1 MISRGFSEPT
11 DRVKRLK
18 KAIVDAIPYVE
29 SERAVLV
36 TESYKETEG
45 LSPIMRRA
53 KAAEKIFNNLPITIH
68 EDELIVGAITKNLRS
83 TEICPEFSYDWVE
96 KEFETMGTRM
106 ADPFQI
112 PKDTANELREAFKY
126 WEGKTT
132 SALAD
137 SYMSQETKDCIANG
151 VFTVGNYFYGGV
163 GHVCVDYGKVL
174 KIGFTGIIKQAIDA
188 MNRMDLMDPEYIK
201 KKNF

>member
-96 KEFETMGTRM
+96 KEFDTMGKLR
-106 ADPFQI
+106 ADF
-112 PKDTANELREAFKY
+112 
-126 WEGKTT
+126 
-132 SALAD
+132 
-137 SYMSQETKDCIANG
+137 
-151 VFTVGNYFYGGV
+151 
-163 GHVCVDYGKVL
+163 
-174 KIGFTGIIKQAIDA
+174 
-188 MNRMDLMDPEYIK
+188 
-201 KKNF
+201 

>member
-96 KEFETMGTRM
+96 K
-106 ADPFQI
+106 
-112 PKDTANELREAFKY
+112 
-126 WEGKTT
+126 
-132 SALAD
+132 
-137 SYMSQETKDCIANG
+137 
-151 VFTVGNYFYGGV
+151 
-163 GHVCVDYGKVL
+163 
-174 KIGFTGIIKQAIDA
+174 
-188 MNRMDLMDPEYIK
+188 
-201 KKNF
+201 